1 LRNDTHQRQRR
12 PRPVEIGSALKNLDE
27 AGYSRLLIE
36 MSLLDAT
43 YNSYSRDGAQLLDG
57 VAKRYRVNIQKIT
70 ESVAAEF
77 AARRKKRQEREKA
90 RTNGKVAASPVTRK
104 RAE

>member
-1 LRNDTHQRQRR
+1 MKPD
-12 PRPVEIGSALKNLDE
+12 IC
-27 AGYSRLLIE
+27 RLLIE

-43 YNSYSRDGAQLLDG
+43 YNSYSRDGAQRLDA
-57 VAKRYRVNIQKIT
+57 VAKRYRVNVQKIA
-70 ESVAAEF
+70 ESVVAEF

-90 RTNGKVAASPVTRK
+90 RTNGKVPASLVTNK